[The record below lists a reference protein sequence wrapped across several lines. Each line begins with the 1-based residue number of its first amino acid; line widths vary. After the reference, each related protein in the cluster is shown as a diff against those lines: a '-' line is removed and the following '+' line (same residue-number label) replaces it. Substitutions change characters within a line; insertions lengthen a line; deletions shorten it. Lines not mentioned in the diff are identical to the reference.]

1 MEVNKILKP
10 LRHILSNL
18 KKMLTIAWE
27 MDKKLTLGYYATAAL
42 AAVTSLLTSIALAYL
57 IDNLIAPQS
66 GTVVTSIPLIILIV
80 LGARYILSLIS
91 GISHWSLNQVYFD
104 YIFRYKLQNELALKY
119 YKKVSHLDIAH
130 LEDPKTQD
138 LITKARDTMLWQPP
152 DFLRHFG
159 YFFNSFVA
167 FIAAFVILI
176 PFGWWIPVI
185 ISISTIPLLV
195 LRAKYGGV
203 QWSIYGSGAPE
214 VKKLWYFT
222 WILSTPTAI
231 REMKIFKSA
240 EELLSKLKQTQ
251 EYLFRLNKKPVDTYV
266 KILTFPPIFET
277 MIVVAIAY
285 FQLPHVLTGIITVG
299 SFTLLIN
306 MMDSLQGNAESAVL
320 NFGELYTRG
329 LYVDHYFEVLAL
341 PQIIEDVEKPHLFD
355 KVVPPKIEFKNVSFT
370 YPNGTQVLK
379 DVSFIIKPHE
389 NVAFV
394 GENGAG
400 KSTLIKLICRFYD
413 VTEGEILVNGVN
425 LKNIKLS
432 HWYDFLGTLFQDFVQ
447 YHFTVSENIALGNPS
462 KDSEEDVIKA
472 AKKSGA
478 YEFIQKLPKK
488 FDTILGREFEDGEEL
503 SIGQW
508 QKLAIARAFYE
519 EAPILI
525 LDEPTSAIDAEAE
538 YEIFTNLEK
547 AYKDKT
553 LILVSHRFSTVRN
566 ADKIF
571 VVEHGEIT
579 ERGTHE
585 ELLKLKGKYASMFL
599 TQARGYQ

>member
-1 MEVNKILKP
+1 
-10 LRHILSNL
+10 
-18 KKMLTIAWE
+18 MLAIAWE
-27 MDKKLTLGYYATAAL
+27 MDKKLTIGYYATAAL
-42 AAVTSLLTSIALAYL
+42 AAITSLLTSVALAFL
-57 IDNLIAPQS
+57 IDNLITPQE
-66 GTVVTSIPLIILIV
+66 GTLITSIPVIILIA
-80 LGARYILSLIS
+80 LGTRYILSLVS
-91 GISHWSLNQVYFD
+91 GISQWSLNQVYFD
-104 YIFRYKLQNELALKY
+104 YIFRYRLQNQLAFRY
-119 YKKVSHLDIAH
+119 YKKVSHLDVAY
-130 LEDPKTQD
+130 LEDPKIQD

-159 YFFNSFVA
+159 YFFNSLVA
-167 FIAAFVILI
+167 FVAAFVILL
-176 PFGWWIPVI
+176 PFGWWISVV
-185 ISISTIPLLV
+185 ISISTIPLLI

-240 EELLSKLKQTQ
+240 DELLSKLKQTQ

-277 MIVVAIAY
+277 IIVVAIAY
-285 FQLPHVLTGIITVG
+285 FFLPNVLAGIITIG

-320 NFGELYTRG
+320 NFGELYSRG

-341 PQIIEDVEKPHLFD
+341 TQIIRDVDSPHVFD
-355 KVVPPKIEFKNVSFT
+355 KVFPPKIELKNVSFT
-370 YPNGTQVLK
+370 YPNGAQVLK
-379 DVSFIIKPHE
+379 NISFSINPNE
-389 NVAFV
+389 NIAFV

-400 KSTLIKLICRFYD
+400 KSTIIKLLCRFYD
-413 VTEGEILVNGVN
+413 VTEGEILINGIN
-425 LKNIKLS
+425 LREIKLS
-432 HWYDFLGTLFQDFVQ
+432 NWYEFLGTLFQDFVQ
-447 YHFTVSENIALGNPS
+447 YHFTVRENIALGNPS
-462 KDSEEDVIKA
+462 KKSESDIVGA

-488 FDTILGREFEDGEEL
+488 FDTMLGREFEEGEEP
-503 SIGQW
+503 SVGQW

-519 EAPILI
+519 EAPVLI

-579 ERGTHE
+579 ERGSHE
-585 ELLKLKGKYASMFL
+585 ELLKLKGKYSSMFL
-599 TQARGYQ
+599 TQAKGYQ